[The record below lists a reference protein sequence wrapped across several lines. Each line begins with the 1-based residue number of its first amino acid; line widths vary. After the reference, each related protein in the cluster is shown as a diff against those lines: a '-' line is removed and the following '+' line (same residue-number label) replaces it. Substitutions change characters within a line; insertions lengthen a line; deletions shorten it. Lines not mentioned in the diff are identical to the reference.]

1 MFAKSQQAIAISN
14 VWIAFGLACV
24 GWQALAIN
32 PIECRFVGQ
41 IKEFACLLEKPKHLQ
56 TCGWRFAL
64 PNFYEGFGI
73 CGKRQTR
80 GPGIIYICLV
90 ADKPIVDRQLCFV
103 PS

>member
-41 IKEFACLLEKPKHLQ
+41 IKEFACLLEKPNALANVWMAFCSTKLLWRIWNLRQASNAWARHYIHMFS
-56 TCGWRFAL
+56 CG
-64 PNFYEGFGI
+64 
-73 CGKRQTR
+73 
-80 GPGIIYICLV
+80 
-90 ADKPIVDRQLCFV
+90 
-103 PS
+103 